1 MRAGGQELV
10 TRILP
15 PGFPPP
21 RPDIL
26 RDASSEA
33 PGPSSVLRKSLSQ
46 PGRGKGSSSS
56 EPGPG
61 FRVQVLIAV
70 CLAGPQGV
78 QPPPCLCQ
86 DKTAARCL
94 PTSQAPWS
102 LPPAH
107 IPTSSCLPRS
117 RENKDRLR
125 VGERLSLRTQR
136 GQGLLPGPRV
146 GEALILGE
154 TGPCR

>member
-1 MRAGGQELV
+1 MSHLGF
-10 TRILP
+10 LP
-15 PGFPPP
+15 RDQTHSEMPP
-21 RPDIL
+21 
-26 RDASSEA
+26 SEA
-33 PGPSSVLRKSLSQ
+33 PRSLLCPQKRPLSTWEAEGQ
-46 PGRGKGSSSS
+46 QLVGAR
-56 EPGPG
+56 
-61 FRVQVLIAV
+61 
-70 CLAGPQGV
+70 PQGV

-86 DKTAARCL
+86 DRTAARCL

-125 VGERLSLRTQR
+125 VGERLSLRTQH

-146 GEALILGE
+146 GVALILGE
-154 TGPCR
+154 TGLCR